1 MGSKKAAGDDRRAR
15 AEQMKAERE
24 AAARAA
30 ERRSRL
36 LVLLAVL
43 AAVAVVVVAVVATR
57 DSGGSGD
64 TVADAAVPQGVEPP
78 SGGAV
83 LGDDDAPVVVDEWID
98 FACPACAAFAV
109 ALGPTLSQLVDD
121 GDIQLVYH
129 PLSFINEGSALAAN
143 AFGCAIDE
151 DKASEYYDVVFANQP
166 TEAEPFTNEQLIGF
180 GEQVGITSPEF
191 ATCVND
197 GAYADWVTNVQQRG
211 VEELPTIRTPT
222 LFINGE
228 EVTQLPATPEELV
241 ALVDAAASGEAPEPT
256 P

>member
-1 MGSKKAAGDDRRAR
+1 
-15 AEQMKAERE
+15 
-24 AAARAA
+24 
-30 ERRSRL
+30 
-36 LVLLAVL
+36 
-43 AAVAVVVVAVVATR
+43 
-57 DSGGSGD
+57 
-64 TVADAAVPQGVEPP
+64 
-78 SGGAV
+78 V
-83 LGDDDAPVVVDEWID
+83 LGADDAPVVVDEWID
-98 FACPACAAFAV
+98 FACPACAAFAL
-109 ALGPTLSQLVDD
+109 ALGPTLTQLVDD

-129 PLSFINEGSALAAN
+129 PLSFINEGSPLAAN

-151 DKASEYYDVVFANQP
+151 DKAPEYYDVVFANQP